1 MLTRPPPKFHGT
13 RDILD
18 YNLLLLSRYKEEIG
32 AGFKTGMIRTIGS
45 SGSVVITAA
54 FVFAFTM
61 LALMSSDVVNIGQ
74 AGATI
79 CIGLIFDML
88 FVRLFLVMP
97 LTRLLGPWFWW
108 PTRIPSR
115 PRVGAST
122 KSLSPGPM
130 PGAG

>member
-1 MLTRPPPKFHGT
+1 MLVAVGS
-13 RDILD
+13 D

-97 LTRLLGPWFWW
+97 LARLLGPWFWW